1 MMFNNLSV
9 CTMTDKEKR
18 SVEQQYKLLRSSI
31 QMFRS
36 GLNGFRFGILPYDVE
51 IAMSHLAESL
61 VELDRLIEYHFFDPA
76 DFWLQGDVHE
86 SDSDPES

>member
-1 MMFNNLSV
+1 
-9 CTMTDKEKR
+9 MTDTQKK

-51 IAMSHLAESL
+51 IAMTHLAESL
-61 VELDRLIEYHFFDPA
+61 LEVDRLIEYHTFDPA
-76 DFWLQGDVHE
+76 SFWLQGNVRE
-86 SDSDPES
+86 SYSDQES